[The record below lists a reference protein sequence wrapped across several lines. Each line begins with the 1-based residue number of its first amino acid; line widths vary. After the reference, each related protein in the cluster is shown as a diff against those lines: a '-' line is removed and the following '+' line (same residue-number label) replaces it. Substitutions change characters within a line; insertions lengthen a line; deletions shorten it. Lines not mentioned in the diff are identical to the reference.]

1 MIKGI
6 VKKIVGSR
14 HGREVRRLGPLVGR
28 INESCAALTE
38 LSEDALRAK
47 TDEFRA
53 RIGEHVREIAAETEA
68 TRERKR
74 TSTDSGEREALGLEI
89 GKLEERYREVL
100 AEALEEILPEAF
112 AVVKEACRRLVGRQ
126 VRVTGQLLEWDM
138 VPYDVQLIGAA
149 QLHRGR
155 VAEMATGEGKTLV
168 ATMPLY
174 LNALAGRGA
183 HLVTVNSY
191 LAQRDAEWMG
201 AIYGLLGLTVG
212 CIDLHEPGSPERRAA
227 YNADITYG
235 TNNEF
240 GFDYLRDNMVH
251 SVEQRVQRRHHYAI
265 IDEVDS
271 ILVDEARTPLIISG
285 PVSRDTS
292 TPFKKMA
299 PVVGGLFRKQSRN
312 VGAMIADAE
321 KHLDEDEEL
330 QYEAGEKLLAA
341 KRGAPKNK
349 RLMKLFADQP
359 SVVKLVEKVEGD
371 YMRDKRL
378 HEIDE
383 MLFFAMDE
391 KGSAVHLSDK
401 GLDELSP
408 GDPEAF
414 VVPDLSEVMGRI
426 QEDEELSLEDRR
438 SRIAELEA
446 EYADKS
452 QQIHVIHQLLKA
464 YTLFHKDERYIIG
477 DDGAIVIVDE
487 FTGRQMP
494 GRRWSDG
501 LHQAVEAKEGVEVK
515 GETQTLATI
524 TIQNYFR
531 MYDKLAGM
539 TGTAE
544 TEETEFHQIY
554 GLDVAVIP
562 TNRPIA
568 RDDRDDLVFR
578 TKREKYVAIM
588 DEIERLNRLELPVL
602 VGTTNVEV
610 SETLSRMLR
619 RRGLA
624 HNVLNAKQHKRE
636 SEIVAEAG
644 RAGAVTIATNM
655 AGRGTDIKLG
665 PGVTEPRTMAWVRK
679 RELELEEVATTD
691 PNRWEDLDGKPDDH
705 VVEEGGLHIL
715 GSERHEARRI
725 DRQLRGRAGRQGD
738 PGASQFFL
746 SLEDDLMR
754 LFGGMERIAKAMDRM
769 GAEEGEVITHPL
781 VTRSIGRAQKR
792 VEGNNFEA
800 RKRLL
805 DYDDVMNQQREV
817 IYDLR
822 LFALEGGEDLRSE
835 LWEMVRHT
843 MEAGFESHLPEAGL
857 EEGVDVAG
865 LRQQMLLDLHTALPP
880 LENEGEEG
888 EVERP
893 VVLEAAERAVSK
905 SFERKVESFGEF
917 RERVMGFVMLSTID
931 GKWKDHLYDLDHLKA
946 SIGFRGW
953 GQKDPLVE
961 YKKEAYEMFVGLMDD
976 VRRTVTQQFFRVRLE
991 QRPAM
996 QRPAAQQQRRLSYS
1010 GPSGTPGQGAG
1021 AGSGRGVDPGSRDR
1035 PAADGRGTGTP
1046 EPPVRPTVRVDSMG
1060 MAVPGEPVGAGR
1072 GKRGLDAAGRDGF
1085 GMGSA
1090 DGGAGPDV
1098 RRLATN
1104 RGGSGPRTPVTAAKT
1119 PGRNDPCPCG
1129 SGRKYKKCHGAL
1141 A

>member
-6 VKKIVGSR
+6 IKKIVGSR
-14 HGREVRRLGPLVGR
+14 YAREVKRLEPLVR
-28 INESCAALTE
+28 EINAHYAGLEE
-38 LSEDALRAK
+38 LSEDALRAR
-47 TDEFRA
+47 TQEFKD
-53 RIGEHVREIAAETEA
+53 RIGAHTREILDEIEA
-68 TRERKR
+68 LRGRKR
-74 TSTDSGEREALGLEI
+74 TATDPDEREELSMEI
-89 GKLEERYREVL
+89 GKLEERYRARL

-112 AVVKEACRRLVGRQ
+112 AVVKDACRRLMGRR
-126 VRVTGQLLEWDM
+126 VKVTGHMLEWDM
-138 VPYDVQLIGAA
+138 IPYDVQLIGAV

-201 AIYGLLGLTVG
+201 AIYSLLDLTVD
-212 CIDLHEPGSPERRAA
+212 CIDLHEPGSPERRNA

-251 SVEQRVQRRHHYAI
+251 TLEQRVQRAHQYAI

-271 ILVDEARTPLIISG
+271 ILIDEARTPLIISG
-285 PVSRDTS
+285 PVTRDTS
-292 TPFKKMA
+292 TPFKQMA
-299 PVVGGLFRKQSRN
+299 PVVGALHRKQSRMVN
-312 VGAMIADAE
+312 RLVAEAERGIGSEADE
-321 KHLDEDEEL
+321 YL
-330 QYEAGEKLLAA
+330 AGEKLLAA
-341 KRGAPKNK
+341 KRGGPKNK

-359 SVVKLVEKVEGD
+359 GVVKLVQKVEGD
-371 YMRDKRL
+371 YMREKRL
-378 HEIDE
+378 HEVDE

-391 KGSAVHLSDK
+391 KGSNVHLSDA

-408 GDPEAF
+408 GDPGAF
-414 VVPDLSEVMGRI
+414 VVPDLSEVMGEI
-426 QEDEELSLEDRR
+426 QEDEELSVEEKRTR
-438 SRIAELEA
+438 MAELEA
-446 EYADKS
+446 EYAEKS
-452 QQIHVIHQLLKA
+452 QRIHVIHQLLKA

-477 DDGAIVIVDE
+477 ENGAIVIVDE

-554 GLDVAVIP
+554 NLDVSVIP

-568 RDDRDDLVFR
+568 RDDRDDLIFR
-578 TKREKYVAIM
+578 TRREKYLALL
-588 DEIERLNRLELPVL
+588 DEIERLHRLELPVL
-602 VGTTNVEV
+602 VGTTNVDV
-610 SETLSRMLR
+610 SETLSRMLK
-619 RRGLA
+619 RRGVT

-644 RAGAVTIATNM
+644 RPGAVTIATNM

-665 PGVTEPRTMAWVRK
+665 PGVTDDRTIGWAGERG
-679 RELELEEVATTD
+679 LDLDSVATTD
-691 PNRWEDLDGKPDDH
+691 PNRYEDLEGRSDDH
-705 VVEEGGLHIL
+705 VIEIGGLHIL

-754 LFGGMERIAKAMDRM
+754 LFGGMERIANAMERM

-822 LFALEGGEDLRSE
+822 LFALEGGEDLKGE
-835 LWEMVRHT
+835 IWEMVRHT
-843 MEAGFESHLPEAGL
+843 MEAVFDEHLPDSAL
-857 EEGVDVAG
+857 EEGIEVGG
-865 LRQQMLLDLHTALPP
+865 LRQRMLLDLHTVLPP
-880 LENEGEEG
+880 LENEQDPEEVDR
-888 EVERP
+888 ED
-893 VVLEAAERAVSK
+893 VLTVAEEAVRDG
-905 SFERKVESFGEF
+905 FERKIESFLEHG
-917 RERVMGFVMLSTID
+917 ERVMSFVMLSTID

-961 YKKEAYEMFVGLMDD
+961 YKKDAYEMFVNLMDD
-976 VRRTVTQQFFRVRLE
+976 IRRTVTRQFFRVRLE
-991 QRPAM
+991 QRPAV
-996 QRPAAQQQRRLSYS
+996 RPPPMRRMTYS
-1010 GPSGTPGQGAG
+1010 GPS
-1021 AGSGRGVDPGSRDR
+1021 AGSPGLPARARAAAGRAGVPPAAATPSER
-1035 PAADGRGTGTP
+1035 PAAT
-1046 EPPVRPTVRVDSMG
+1046 DSLG
-1060 MAVPGEPVGAGR
+1060 MAPAARR
-1072 GKRGLDAAGRDGF
+1072 GAAGAVASPAGPP
-1085 GMGSA
+1085 
-1090 DGGAGPDV
+1090 GPDV

-1104 RGGSGPRTPVTAAKT
+1104 RGQEARPRTPVSVKKA
-1119 PGRNDPCPCG
+1119 PGRNAPCPCG
-1129 SGRKYKKCHGAL
+1129 SGRKYKKCCGRHG
-1141 A
+1141 

>member
-1 MIKGI
+1 MIKGL
-6 VKKIVGSR
+6 VKKIAGSR
-14 HGREVRRLGPLVGR
+14 HGREVRKLGSLVAEINRLYEGMEPLSA
-28 INESCAALTE
+28 EE
-38 LSEDALRAK
+38 LRSK
-47 TDEFRA
+47 TDTFRATIADATKEVVEEIASTRDDKRTATDARIREDLSA
-53 RIGEHVREIAAETEA
+53 RIG
-68 TRERKR
+68 
-74 TSTDSGEREALGLEI
+74 D
-89 GKLEERYREVL
+89 LEEAYREKL
-100 AEALEEILPEAF
+100 ALVLEEILPEAF
-112 AVVKEACRRLVGRQ
+112 AVVKAACRRLMGGE
-126 VRVTGQLLEWDM
+126 VTVMGHRLEWEM
-138 VPYDVQLIGAA
+138 IPYDVQLVGAI

-155 VAEMATGEGKTLV
+155 AAEMATGEGKTLV

-201 AIYGLLGLTVG
+201 AIYKLLGLTVE
-212 CIDLHEPGSPERRAA
+212 CIDLHEPGTPERRAA
-227 YNADITYG
+227 YRADITYG

-251 SVEQRVQRRHHYAI
+251 TLDQRVQRVHYYAI

-271 ILVDEARTPLIISG
+271 ILIDEARTPLIISG

-292 TPFKKMA
+292 TPFKEMA
-299 PVVGGLFRKQSRN
+299 PT
-312 VGAMIADAE
+312 VGALYRRQTRTVNRLVAE
-321 KHLDEDEEL
+321 AMEEL
-330 QYEAGEKLLAA
+330 DREDGDEYAAGEKLLAA
-341 KRGAPKNK
+341 KRGSPKNK

-359 SVVKLVEKVEGD
+359 GVVKLVEKVEGD
-371 YMRDKRL
+371 YMREKRL
-378 HEIDE
+378 HEVDE
-383 MLFFAMDE
+383 LLLFAMDE
-391 KGSAVHLSDK
+391 KGSNVHLSDA
-401 GLDELSP
+401 GLDALSP
-408 GDPEAF
+408 GDPQAF
-414 VVPDLSEVMGRI
+414 VVPDLSEVMGEVE
-426 QEDEELSLEDRR
+426 EDETLSVEAKRAR
-438 SRIAELEA
+438 VAELEA
-446 EYADKS
+446 QYADKS
-452 QQIHVIHQLLKA
+452 QRIHVIHQLLKA

-477 DDGAIVIVDE
+477 ENGAIVIVDE

-501 LHQAVEAKEGVEVK
+501 LHQAVEAKEGVEIR

-531 MYDKLAGM
+531 MYEKLSGM

-554 GLDVAVIP
+554 NLDVSVIP

-568 RDDRDDLVFR
+568 RDDRDDLIFR
-578 TKREKYVAIM
+578 TKREKYSAIM
-588 DEIERLNRLELPVL
+588 DEVERLNRLELPVL

-619 RRGLA
+619 RRRIA

-644 RAGAVTIATNM
+644 RPGAVTIATNM

-665 PGVTEPRTMAWVRK
+665 PGVTAPRTVGWAEERG
-679 RELELEEVATTD
+679 LDLEEVAAID
-691 PNRWEDLDGKPDDH
+691 PTRYEELADKDADH
-705 VVEEGGLHIL
+705 LIEAGGLHIL

-754 LFGGMERIAKAMDRM
+754 LFGGMERIARAMDRM

-781 VTRSIGRAQKR
+781 VTRSIGRAQRR

-822 LFALEGGEDLRSE
+822 LFALEGGEDLKGE

-843 MEAGFESHLPEAGL
+843 MRSAMAEVLPEGDFESGL
-857 EEGVDVAG
+857 DVGG
-865 LRQQMLLDLHTALPP
+865 LRQRMLLDLHTVLPP
-880 LENEGEEG
+880 IESEDDPEEVDR
-888 EVERP
+888 E
-893 VVLEAAERAVSK
+893 EALRVARSAVRE
-905 SFERKVESFGEF
+905 SFERRVESFGEHA
-917 RERVMGFVMLSTID
+917 ERVMSFVLLSTID

-961 YKKEAYEMFVGLMDD
+961 YKKEAYEMFVGLMEDL
-976 VRRTVTQQFFRVRLE
+976 RGTVTKQLFRVRVE
-991 QRPAM
+991 QRPTMRMPRQA
-996 QRPAAQQQRRLSYS
+996 LSYS
-1010 GPSGTPGQGAG
+1010 GPAG
-1021 AGSGRGVDPGSRDR
+1021 RPGSGVSLPGRAGGGR
-1035 PAADGRGTGTP
+1035 PARAP
-1046 EPPVRPTVRVDSMG
+1046 
-1060 MAVPGEPVGAGR
+1060 VPGGAPF
-1072 GKRGLDAAGRDGF
+1072 DALGVAAASRVPAAQAAAGGGAATAATAGRDVG
-1085 GMGSA
+1085 
-1090 DGGAGPDV
+1090 
-1098 RRLATN
+1098 RLATN
-1104 RGGSGPRTPVTAAKT
+1104 RGEVAPKRPVRAEKV
-1119 PGRNDPCPCG
+1119 PGRNAPCPCG
-1129 SGRKYKKCHGAL
+1129 SGRKYKKCHGRAN
-1141 A
+1141 